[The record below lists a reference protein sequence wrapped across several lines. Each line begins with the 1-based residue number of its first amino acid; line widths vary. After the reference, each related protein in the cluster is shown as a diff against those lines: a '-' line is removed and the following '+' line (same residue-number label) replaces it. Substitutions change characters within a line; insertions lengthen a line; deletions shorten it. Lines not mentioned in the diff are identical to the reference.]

1 MSDDLRCDTCRY
13 YLLPVEDIPCK
24 ECLAA
29 FNRHKGKPNFK
40 PKPRT
45 NGDVIRKMTDEELAE
60 WITGMDR
67 DNPCPPDR
75 SCSCLKSNCMKGW
88 LDWMRR
94 EAES

>member
-13 YLLPVEDIPCK
+13 YLLPVEDMPCK

-45 NGDVIRKMTDEELAE
+45 NGDCIRSMTDEELAE
-60 WITGMDR
+60 WIADDLIEPGYNNREQTVKMWFD
-67 DNPCPPDR
+67 
-75 SCSCLKSNCMKGW
+75 W
-88 LDWMRR
+88 LR